1 MKPGNLLVAAL
12 LAAVLAADPARA
24 GDEAA
29 IPGLA
34 EMPLGEFNEIHHQPN
49 VLTIELRA
57 DAAIGVATFP
67 LAQRP
72 EAIAQDGIGT
82 DCLAVLIID
91 DTSDAEKVAAAAAR
105 FGAAGCDLCRLSG
118 DAAGWIA
125 AGLAGP
131 AAPRQSVRPG
141 DVRFVIPRG
150 LCEAG
155 EPVQV
160 FE

>member
-1 MKPGNLLVAAL
+1 MP
-12 LAAVLAADPARA
+12 R
-24 GDEAA
+24 
-29 IPGLA
+29 LA
-34 EMPLGEFNEIHHQPN
+34 EMPIGEFDSLHHQPN
-49 VLTIELRA
+49 VLTVELRA
-57 DAAIGVATFP
+57 DAAIGAAMFP
-67 LAQRP
+67 LAQSP
-72 EAIAQDGIGT
+72 EAIAQDDIGT

-91 DTSDAEKVAAAAAR
+91 DTSAAEEVAAADARFSAAR
-105 FGAAGCDLCRLSG
+105 CELRRLSG
-118 DAAGWIA
+118 DATSWIA

-131 AAPRQSVRPG
+131 AARRQSVRPG